1 MKAGPQI
8 THWASYPT
16 PPPSNSRFLEE
27 NKTKKKMLLFVE
39 ALQCFEVLLQAYML
53 SPVEVSVEE
62 LRGGACENVRVIAV
76 HWTALCETPLRII
89 LLPDGACGRA
99 AGHFF
104 LFVPPAY
111 SYVRDKDSVFVLQV
125 PVDSKMS
132 FVPLLLKL

>member
-1 MKAGPQI
+1 MK
-8 THWASYPT
+8 
-16 PPPSNSRFLEE
+16 
-27 NKTKKKMLLFVE
+27 KTKKKMLLYAE

-76 HWTALCETPLRII
+76 HWTAVCETPLRII

-104 LFVPPAY
+104 LFVPPPT
-111 SYVRDKDSVFVLQV
+111 RT
-125 PVDSKMS
+125 
-132 FVPLLLKL
+132 